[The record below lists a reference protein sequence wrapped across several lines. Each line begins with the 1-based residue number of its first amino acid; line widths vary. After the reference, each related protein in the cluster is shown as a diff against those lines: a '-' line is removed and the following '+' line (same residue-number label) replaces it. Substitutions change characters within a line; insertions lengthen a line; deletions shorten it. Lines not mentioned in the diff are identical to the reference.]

1 MIAEGYHASLAWRV
15 LDHPH
20 TKGGRF
26 PMSRSAFA
34 VPAIVLFAS
43 VVMWGAAKPPPPEQ
57 RVHGTVV
64 AATAGY
70 CEPKKE
76 QGCTG
81 TLTLDSRSERRTIR
95 IPLGTPIS
103 AGCEPLAFGELPG
116 HHVVVTEVEAPSGP
130 VAKAV
135 SALDAPAG
143 PAC

>member
-1 MIAEGYHASLAWRV
+1 
-15 LDHPH
+15 
-20 TKGGRF
+20 
-26 PMSRSAFA
+26 MSRSAFA
-34 VPAIVLFAS
+34 VPAIVLFVS
-43 VVMWGAAKPPPPEQ
+43 VIVWGAATPPPREE

-64 AATAGY
+64 AAAAGY

-81 TLTLDSRSERRTIR
+81 TLTLDSRSETRTIR

-103 AGCEPLAFGELPG
+103 DGCEPLAFGELPG
-116 HHVVVTEVEAPSGP
+116 RHVVVTEVDEPSGP